1 MVNNTSNNERLD
13 EALKHYSDHIESLQK
28 NVEEI
33 TSLYP
38 NEASNPVYQNEVAS
52 PYMETNAGIATDINE
67 DGQYEIKD
75 SYHFSTIKPIHI
87 KHISH
92 LDLDGY
98 GSTILSEILQS
109 FVPEGYYNLETNNI
123 LPNRLNT
130 MMKEVIDNLDDYDRV
145 VITDLAINDD
155 LLEMIKNC
163 KNPEKIRV
171 FDHHKCDL
179 NDLPDNVIITKDSP
193 LHPGKLTCA
202 TELYFNYILH
212 DPIFDLIKIRGNDNA
227 IAYFVEC
234 IRVYDTF
241 EFWKTRNDPENTQY
255 ETYVDA
261 PRLNTLFHIL
271 EREDFKQYIYHFLL
285 NDHHTLTHS
294 NSKYPYISEVLA
306 LEANKNTRYV
316 DAALRRLIKTDL
328 CCTVWRDS
336 LPHKLNYH
344 IGVIFAEKNGP
355 VIGNTACEQNPEL
368 DFCAVVSNNQIS
380 LYTNKE
386 NIDVSSIAKLFG
398 GGGHEEA
405 AGLTI
410 PYINANVYSLN
421 HFFNIIECAGRLTP
435 GQFDSQSYDMSDTN

>member
-1 MVNNTSNNERLD
+1 MIPNTST
-13 EALKHYSDHIESLQK
+13 ESGK
-28 NVEEI
+28 NLLFESSSTTNCASESNDYVI
-33 TSLYP
+33 T
-38 NEASNPVYQNEVAS
+38 
-52 PYMETNAGIATDINE
+52 TDL
-67 DGQYEIKD
+67 QYELED
-75 SYHFSTIKPIHI
+75 TPVDNTIKAMRI

-98 GSTILSEILQS
+98 GSTILTEILTN
-109 FVPEGYYNLETNNI
+109 FVPEGYYEIETDNI

-130 MMKEVIDNLDDYDRV
+130 IMKDVIENLDYWDRV
-145 VITDLAINDD
+145 IITDLAINEE
-155 LLEMIKNC
+155 LLEMIKAS

-179 NDLPDNVIITKDSP
+179 KNLPENIIVTKYSP
-193 LHPGKLTCA
+193 IYEGKLTCA
-202 TELYFNYILH
+202 TELYFNFLMN
-212 DPIFDLIKIRGNDNA
+212 DPIFDLVKISGDANA

-234 IRVYDTF
+234 VRVYDTF
-241 EFWKTRNDPENTQY
+241 EFWKTRNEPENSQY
-255 ETYVDA
+255 ESYVDA

-271 EREDFKQYIYHFLL
+271 EREDFKSYIYHYLM
-285 NDHHTLTHS
+285 HSGECYGLTRS
-294 NSKYPYISEVLA
+294 NMKYPYISEVLA

-328 CCTVWRDS
+328 CCNIWRDNKIN
-336 LPHKLNYH
+336 KLDYH

-355 VIGNTACEQNPEL
+355 VIGNTACENNTDL
-368 DFCAVVSNNQIS
+368 DFCAVVSNNQVS

-386 NIDVSSIAKLFG
+386 DIDVSAIAKLFG

-435 GQFDSQSYDMSDTN
+435 GQFDTQSIDMSDTN